1 MTRDSNSTE
10 HWTPNSAEDREQVL
24 KELDAILSSYHFRGS
39 KRYPALLKYV
49 VNAALNG
56 RAGDLKERTLGIEV
70 FDRDPDYD
78 TSADTVVRFTA
89 GEVRK
94 RIAQYYHE
102 NGLSSR
108 VHIEIPRGS
117 YAPEFILQ
125 PAVSAVAE
133 NGSRIERR

>member
-1 MTRDSNSTE
+1 MSSDTYTTE
-10 HWTPNSAEDREQVL
+10 HWIPTSAEDRDLVL
-24 KELDAILSSYHFRGS
+24 KELDAILTSYHFRGS
-39 KRYPALLKYV
+39 KRYPAFLKYV
-49 VNAALNG
+49 VKAALDG
-56 RAGDLKERTLGIEV
+56 RSGDLKERTLGIEV

-102 NGLSSR
+102 NGISSR
-108 VHIEIPRGS
+108 IHIEIPRGS

-125 PAVSAVAE
+125 PAVSAHE
-133 NGSRIERR
+133 QNGS

>member
-1 MTRDSNSTE
+1 MTSDSNSTE
-10 HWTPNSAEDREQVL
+10 HWIPKTAEERELVQ

-49 VNAALNG
+49 VSAALDG
-56 RAGDLKERTLGIEV
+56 RSGDLKERTLGIEV

-102 NGLSSR
+102 NGNSSR

-125 PAVSAVAE
+125 PESSAAAQT
-133 NGSRIERR
+133 GSGN